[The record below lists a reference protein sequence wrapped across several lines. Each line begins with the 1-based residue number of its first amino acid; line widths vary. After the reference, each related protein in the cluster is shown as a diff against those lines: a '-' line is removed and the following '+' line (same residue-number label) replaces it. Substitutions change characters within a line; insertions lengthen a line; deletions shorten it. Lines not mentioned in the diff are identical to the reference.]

1 MSINNNTQTH
11 RANSLQSPR
20 GLKKDSIGIA
30 HVVFFVIAAAAPM
43 TAVVGV
49 TPAAM
54 AFGNGAGVP
63 GTFIIAGIIYLL
75 FSRPY
80 AAMSLYIQK
89 AGAFYE
95 YVAVG
100 LGAALGRASGVMA
113 VLAYFSV
120 QLSIYSLFG
129 IFMRNTMLG
138 VDVSLPWW
146 AWTLITQIFIF
157 IFGMRN
163 IEVSGRIL
171 GICMI
176 AEIAILSLLDIAILL
191 HGGGPQGIS
200 LTGFGVSQVF
210 SPGLGASMA
219 LVMGAFIGFEA
230 TAIFAEEAKTP
241 GRTIPRATYIAVIII
256 TAFYTLS
263 SWAILQYYGTGNIQE
278 AAQANPNTL
287 YFNAAHVLLGQW
299 AVGIM
304 DLLML
309 SSMFACLLSFHN
321 SLNRY
326 LYSLGRYMKVYQV
339 LSYLHTQHKSPYIA
353 GIVQSTVI
361 IITLF
366 LCGISGIDVY
376 STVYLWMAG
385 IAIIAIVA
393 VQILVMISA
402 VTFFRRIEHHFSI
415 MTSIIAP
422 VLACLGLGTCLG
434 LIISQLDLLTGIHGI
449 SIWVFPGV
457 VIIAAVIG
465 IGSGKR
471 NKFRGQAQQS

>member
-11 RANSLQSPR
+11 RTDSVRSPI

-43 TAVVGV
+43 TAVIGV

-54 AFGNGAGVP
+54 AYGNGAGVP

-80 AAMSLYIQK
+80 SAMSLYIQK

-95 YVAVG
+95 YVTVG

-120 QLSIYSLFG
+120 QLSIYSLLG

-138 VDVSLPWW
+138 IDVSLPWW
-146 AWTLITQIFIF
+146 LWTLITQIFIF
-157 IFGMRN
+157 IFGLRN
-163 IEVSGRIL
+163 IEISGRIL

-176 AEIAILSLLDIAILL
+176 AEIAILLLLDVAILL
-191 HGGGPQGIS
+191 HGGGPQGIG
-200 LTGFGVSQVF
+200 LTGFGISQVF

-241 GRTIPRATYIAVIII
+241 KRTIPRATYSAVIVI

-263 SWAILQYYGTGNIQE
+263 SWTILQYYGVENIQE
-278 AAQANPNTL
+278 AARANPNTL
-287 YFNAAHVLLGQW
+287 YFNAAHMLLGHW
-299 AVGIM
+299 AVDIM
-304 DLLML
+304 NLLML

-326 LYSLGRYMKVYQV
+326 LYSLGRYMKVYRG
-339 LSYLHTQHKSPYIA
+339 LSHLHQQHKSPYIA
-353 GIVQSTVI
+353 GIVQSSAI

-366 LCGISGIDVY
+366 LCGISRVDVY

-402 VTFFRRIEHHFSI
+402 MVFFRRIEHHFSI
-415 MTSIIAP
+415 MTSIITP
-422 VLACLGLGTCLG
+422 VLACLGLGICLG
-434 LIISQLDLLTGIHGI
+434 LIISRLGLLTGIHGL
-449 SIWVFPGV
+449 STWVFPGV

-465 IGSGKR
+465 IGTGTRK
-471 NKFRGQAQQS
+471 KT